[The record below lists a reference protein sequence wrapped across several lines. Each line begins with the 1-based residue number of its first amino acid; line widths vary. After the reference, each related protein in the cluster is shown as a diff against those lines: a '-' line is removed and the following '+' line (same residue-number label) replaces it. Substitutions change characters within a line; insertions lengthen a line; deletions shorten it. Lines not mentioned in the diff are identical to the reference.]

1 MQKNL
6 HIAFV
11 MAILLLTLKSPVQA
25 NLVDRGNG
33 LIYDTDL
40 NITWLQDA
48 SLSGTTMTWLDASA
62 WADNLLFQGFDDW
75 RLPVS
80 DSSCTGNNCTGSEM
94 GHLFYD
100 EGITSDS
107 GGLFLNVKPSMYW
120 SETELDSDLSQAWR
134 FNFKYGTQDVS
145 SKTATRYAWA
155 VRNGDTTPPVAPE
168 PVSSILFV
176 AGGTILFMKRYNSK
190 ERTVNP

>member
-11 MAILLLTLKSPVQA
+11 IAMLLLTFKSPVQA
-25 NLVDRGNG
+25 SLLDRGNG

-48 SLSGTTMTWLDASA
+48 TLSGSTMTWLDASA

-107 GGLFLNVKPSMYW
+107 GGPFLNIKPSMYW
-120 SETELDSDLSQAWR
+120 SGTEFDPDLSQAWR

-155 VRNGDTTPPVAPE
+155 VRDGDTTSPVAPE

-176 AGGTILFMKRYNSK
+176 AGGIILFIKRYNCK
-190 ERTVNP
+190 EQPVNS